1 MIMIKVSILI
11 PMYNSELYIDRCI
24 LSIPN
29 RKDIEVIVVD
39 DNSKDKSLYVINKYK
54 DIYNIRI
61 YKNKDNIGVGLTR
74 NRLLELS
81 SGEYVFFLDSDDY
94 LYTDSFNY
102 IMDNVLDKQVILM
115 GKHKRNDNHIF
126 YSGVHRGDFI
136 NREWIGTTRFPNMRE
151 HEDSVFRDFLK
162 MKKGYKIDKVD
173 NVIYH
178 YNEPRVGSLTWNDRK
193 RKNIKGYDKGVEE
206 WELVYGKK

>member
-1 MIMIKVSILI
+1 MIKVSILI

-39 DNSKDKSLYVINKYK
+39 DNSKDNSLYVINKYK

-102 IMDNVLDKQVILM
+102 VMDNVLDKQVILM

-126 YSGVHRGDFI
+126 NSGVHRGDFI
-136 NREWIGTTRFPNMRE
+136 RKDFIGSTRFPNMRQQ
-151 HEDSVFRDFLK
+151 EDSMFRDFLK

>member
-1 MIMIKVSILI
+1 MIKVSILI

-81 SGEYVFFLDSDDY
+81 KGEYVFFLDSDDY
-94 LYTDSFNY
+94 LYTDEFNY
-102 IMDNVLDKQVILM
+102 VMDNVLDKQTILM
-115 GKHKRNDNHIF
+115 GKHRRNDNHIF
-126 YSGVHRGDFI
+126 NSGVHRGDFI
-136 NREWIGTTRFPNMRE
+136 RKDFIGSTRFPNMRE
-151 HEDSVFRDFLK
+151 HEDSVFRDYLK

-178 YNEPRVGSLTWNDRK
+178 YNEPRIGSLTWNDRK

-206 WELVYGKK
+206 WEQVYGKK